1 MDWHEHVPARVGFW
15 ALLVL
20 GLFAWAPALYPGYWQ
35 GTEGFAPVFQAVMP
49 SAIATMAT
57 APDLWRGAGSAAY
70 LIAQPLLLMGAEPV
84 LAVRI
89 TFIVCFLLGG
99 SAVYVWLADRLGD
112 RSAALAGLVYLLLP
126 VFLATVYVRGSVSNA
141 LVLALLP
148 LALAGLA
155 SYSDRRS
162 IVGAAV
168 AALSILWLWRI
179 QAGLALFA
187 TALLLLYTLFV
198 ERQRL
203 TVLIV
208 VAAGAAGLASLIPLW
223 SVSSPPPV
231 TFTEHFVHF
240 FQLFGTGWATAPSS
254 AGWQDRYPFQLGY
267 AVIVFGPLTLWG
279 LWFGRSADISPL
291 VRRLV
296 NFSFAGAAAIAAL
309 SLTISA
315 PLWVASQADRLLT
328 WPWQIL
334 LVAAP
339 LLAVLAGAL
348 PVTLPDLESPVYW
361 VVLVTITLVAGS
373 ATLAP
378 AYTQV
383 QPPLRPIALFGDN
396 HFVILSAQISEEQSP
411 QRATLEITW
420 QALHPMAFD
429 HNVFFQALT
438 GNGENATVVAQ
449 IDVQPLGGRRPATSW
464 QPGEILH
471 DTYSLD
477 LSQAPTG
484 KKLTYYFGYYDWR
497 NGTRLPV
504 DGGRDDKLVLH
515 GE

>member
-1 MDWHEHVPARVGFW
+1 MDWHERVPARVGFW

-49 SAIATMAT
+49 SAIAVIAT
-57 APDLWRGAGSAAY
+57 APDLWRGSGSAAY

-84 LAVRI
+84 LAIRI
-89 TFIVCFLLGG
+89 TFILCFLLGS

-126 VFLATVYVRGSVSNA
+126 IFVATVYVRGSVSDA

-168 AALSILWLWRI
+168 AVLSILWLWRI
-179 QAGLALFA
+179 QAGLAAFA
-187 TALLLLYTLFV
+187 TALLLLYSLFV

-223 SVSSPPPV
+223 SVSSPPSV
-231 TFTEHFVHF
+231 AFTEHFVHL
-240 FQLFGTGWATAPSS
+240 FQLFGTSWATAPSS
-254 AGWQDRYPFQLGY
+254 SGWQDRYPFQLGY
-267 AVIVFGPLTLWG
+267 AVIVFSPLALWG
-279 LWFGRSADISPL
+279 LWFGRSTSIAPL
-291 VRRLV
+291 VHRLV
-296 NFSFAGAAAIAAL
+296 TFSFAGAAVIVTL
-309 SLTISA
+309 SLTVSA
-315 PLWVASQADRLLT
+315 PLWAASQADRLLT
-328 WPWQIL
+328 WPWQVL
-334 LVAAP
+334 LIAAP

-348 PVTLPDLESPVYW
+348 PVTLPDLESPLYW
-361 VVLVTITLVAGS
+361 AVLVTITLVAGS

-383 QPPLRPIALFGDN
+383 QPPMRPVAIFGDN
-396 HFVILSAQISEEQSP
+396 HFVILSAHVSEEPSL
-411 QRATLEITW
+411 QRATLEVTW

-429 HNVFFQALT
+429 NNVFFQALVDNHDT
-438 GNGENATVVAQ
+438 TAVVAQ
-449 IDVQPLGGRRPATSW
+449 IDVQPLAGQRPATSW

-484 KKLTYYFGYYDWR
+484 EEFTYYFGYYDWR
-497 NGTRLPV
+497 DGTRLPV

-515 GE
+515 GK